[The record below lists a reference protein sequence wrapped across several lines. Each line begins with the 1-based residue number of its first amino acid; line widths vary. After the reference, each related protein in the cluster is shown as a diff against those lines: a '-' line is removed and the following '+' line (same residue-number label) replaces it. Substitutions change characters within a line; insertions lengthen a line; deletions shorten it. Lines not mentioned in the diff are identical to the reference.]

1 MKNTGMIRRVDELG
15 RIVIPK
21 EIRSTFG
28 LKTGSPL
35 DISVNQNGAIVLNTK
50 NMMNSIKDKANEL
63 SETLESL
70 SSIKMAIVD
79 KDRVVSV
86 CNMSNK
92 NIDTKISKE
101 IIEYIDK
108 FDIIK
113 NNQTIQNV
121 KLFDSDGV
129 MCTYV
134 LPILSQTICVGA
146 VICTNE
152 NITEF
157 DKLALKFIATY
168 LSKQVE

>member
-50 NMMNSIKDKANEL
+50 NMMNSIKDKADEL
-63 SETLESL
+63 RDTLASL
-70 SSIKMAIVD
+70 TSISMAIVD

-86 CNMSNK
+86 CNLSNK
-92 NIDTKISKE
+92 SIDMHISKE
-101 IIEYIDK
+101 LMDYIDK

-113 NNQTIQNV
+113 NNQMIQNV
-121 KLFDSDGV
+121 KLFNGDSTI
-129 MCTYV
+129 CTYV
-134 LPILSQTICVGA
+134 LPILSQTICIGA
-146 VICTNE
+146 VICTSE
-152 NITEF
+152 NMTDF